1 MATGGG
7 SCWFCCGSC
16 VWNLVLRF
24 SPKAREIGC
33 RETMEAEG
41 RVLRT
46 SPDVPFVFASLEAR
60 HMIATAELGS
70 DSIADDVKKALRNFK
85 M

>member
-1 MATGGG
+1 
-7 SCWFCCGSC
+7 
-16 VWNLVLRF
+16 
-24 SPKAREIGC
+24 
-33 RETMEAEG
+33 MEAEG

-60 HMIATAELGS
+60 HMIATAGLGS